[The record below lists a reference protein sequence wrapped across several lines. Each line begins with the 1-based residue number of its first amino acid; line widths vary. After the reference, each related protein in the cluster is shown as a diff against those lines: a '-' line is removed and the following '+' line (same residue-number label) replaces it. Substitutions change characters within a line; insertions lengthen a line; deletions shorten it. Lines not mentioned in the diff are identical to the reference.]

1 MAVTKRLRYEVL
13 RRDNYSCRYCG
24 RSAPEVKLTVD
35 HVVPVALGGSDE
47 PSNLVA
53 ACSDCNAGKS
63 SVPADA
69 ALISDV
75 SSDAIRWAMAIQEAV
90 TRMEA
95 ERREIHI
102 WFRQVW
108 FTAADGLLVARNRSG
123 GLITSTGSSDMYTN
137 AFHYTEL
144 HLLEAPKRPANH
156 IDSVMTFMAAGLD
169 RPTLERLA
177 RTAMQ
182 SNVRRDDKWK
192 YFCGC
197 CWKQI
202 GRIQALAGDILR
214 NEEVPN

>member
-1 MAVTKRLRYEVL
+1 MAITKRLRYEVL

-53 ACSDCNAGKS
+53 ACADCNAGKS

-69 ALISDV
+69 PLIADVASD
-75 SSDAIRWAMAIQEAV
+75 SIRWALAIQEAAA
-90 TRMEA
+90 RLEA
-95 ERREIHI
+95 ERREIHV

-108 FTAADGLLVARNRSG
+108 FTAADGHLIARNREG
-123 GLITSTGSSDMYTN
+123 GLITSMGSSDMFINNLDYPEMHT
-137 AFHYTEL
+137 
-144 HLLEAPKRPANH
+144 LEAPRRSANH
-156 IDSVMTFMAAGLD
+156 IDSVMNFMAAGLD
-169 RPTLERLA
+169 RSTIERLA

-182 SNVRRDDKWK
+182 SNVRRDDKWR

-202 GRIQALAGDILR
+202 GRIQELAGELLR